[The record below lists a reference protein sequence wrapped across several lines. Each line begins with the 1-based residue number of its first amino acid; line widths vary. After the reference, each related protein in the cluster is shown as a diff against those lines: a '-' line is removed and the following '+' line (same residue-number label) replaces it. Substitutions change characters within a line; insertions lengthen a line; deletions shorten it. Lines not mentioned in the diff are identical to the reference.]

1 MAAVR
6 RVNWFG
12 ESDLDL
18 KSIIKELERQYDIK
32 IEAKVDFSNQ
42 EFTGTIPSNNIDIA
56 LKIISTTYHLESIK
70 KNNLIILD
78 SSNESK

>member
-1 MAAVR
+1 MATLMEKDALIE
-6 RVNWFG
+6 N
-12 ESDLDL
+12 
-18 KSIIKELERQYDIK
+18 K
-32 IEAKVDFSNQ
+32 IENPIVKIETKIETANQ